1 MNRKYVYL
9 LAIAHFSN
17 DITTG
22 ALPAIL
28 PFFVSQYGMDYSSA
42 AGLMFAS
49 CFLSS
54 VVQPAFGWLADR
66 KSQTWFMSLGI
77 LMAGVSMGLAGLFR
91 NYWIIFTVITL
102 SGIGSAVFHPEA
114 ARLVNKVS
122 GHKRGTALSI
132 FSVGGNSG
140 FAIGPILVVA
150 SITMFSMKGTA
161 VLCLVAVIMAVI
173 LMAFVPK
180 MKAEIDQATVLE
192 NTADEKSNE
201 KEENGKNDWKAFAHL
216 TLLIVCSSI
225 VICGL
230 RSFIPLYWV
239 DVLGLSEAAAGSALT
254 LLFTLGVV
262 TTLIGGLMADRF
274 GYLKIVRM
282 SYVLLAPMVALLSQ
296 TTNAV
301 IGYLLMVPIGFAMF
315 SPYSSVIVL
324 GQSYLARSIGF
335 ASGVTMGLSF
345 SVGGVIVPLIGW
357 FADSYGLTATME
369 LLTMVAAL
377 AALFSFFLPKPE
389 RRQCIGGNLSMAAA
403 GGAKSNH

>member
-9 LAIAHFSN
+9 LALAHLSN

-28 PFFVSQYGMDYSSA
+28 PFFVSQYGMDYSSVT
-42 AGLMFAS
+42 GLMFAS

-66 KSQTWFMSLGI
+66 KSRTWYMSLGI
-77 LMAGVSMGLAGLFR
+77 LLSGVTMGMAGWFR
-91 NYWIIFTVITL
+91 NYWAIFTVITL
-102 SGIGSAVFHPEA
+102 SGIGSAIFHPEA
-114 ARLVNKVS
+114 ARMVNKVS
-122 GHKRGTALSI
+122 GNKRGTALSI

-140 FAIGPILVVA
+140 FAIGPMLAVA
-150 SITMFSMKGTA
+150 SITAFSMKGTT
-161 VLCLVAVIMAVI
+161 VLCFVAFIMAMI
-173 LMAFVPK
+173 LMVLVPK
-180 MKAEIDQATVLE
+180 MKAEIAQTTTTE
-192 NTADEKSNE
+192 NIAAEKSIK
-201 KEENGKNDWKAFAHL
+201 KEENGQNDWRAFSHL

-225 VICGL
+225 VVCGL

-239 DVLGLSEAAAGSALT
+239 NVLGLSEAAAGSALT

-262 TTLIGGLMADRF
+262 TTLIGGLLADKF

-296 TTNAV
+296 TTDAT

-315 SPYSSVIVL
+315 SPFSSVVVL

-335 ASGVTMGLSF
+335 ASGVTMGLTF

-357 FADSYGLTATME
+357 FADIHGLTSTME
-369 LLTMVAAL
+369 LLTVVAVF

-389 RRQCIGGNLSMAAA
+389 MEQYHLVEAIKKEAGN
-403 GGAKSNH
+403 